1 MFSSWSLRRTA
12 DGRSDKAYLP
22 HMMDELL
29 CVDVRREVL
38 MGREGPSDGVDD
50 VFRNRLLSFEAV
62 ALRLIKLPVS

>member
-1 MFSSWSLRRTA
+1 
-12 DGRSDKAYLP
+12 
-22 HMMDELL
+22 MDELL